1 MDFNNIFVQVVPLY
15 TQVNFWVTLGVTL
28 LVWYAV
34 AVGFAHLLFGAGQRG
49 AVESARQGMG
59 VSLFLIAV
67 ALACGAYFLFR
78 PADLIYM
85 IALAVTFL
93 ILAVLVSAVFTR
105 MGKE

>member
-1 MDFNNIFVQVVPLY
+1 MEFNDVFGQVVPLY
-15 TQVNFWVTLGVTL
+15 TQVNFWATLGVTL

-34 AVGFAHLLFGAGQRG
+34 AVGFAHLLFGAGRRS
-49 AVESARQGMG
+49 AVDSARQGMG
-59 VSLFLIAV
+59 FSLLLIGV

-93 ILAVLVSAVFTR
+93 ILGVLVSAMFTR